1 MFTDLQL
8 TGFLLALTLALILA
22 PLVARTAL
30 RLGLVDQPGERKI
43 HQTPV
48 PRFGGVAIW
57 MAYMIAILILML
69 LSGGYP
75 HGASMFGILT
85 GATLMF
91 CVGVLDDRFNLSPY
105 VKFAG
110 QIAAACAAFY
120 LGVQIQTIDLP
131 GNVVLLLHA
140 FSLPVTVL
148 WLVGIANAMNFIDGV
163 DGLAGGVATISAVTM
178 AVAAGF
184 THQPIAA
191 VMAALLAGA
200 TLGFLVYNFFPA
212 RIFMG
217 DSGSLFCGFVLA
229 SIAVTGVMKT
239 PVVVVV
245 APVAILAVPILDV
258 AYSTLR
264 RVFKGR
270 NPFIADAGHIH
281 HKLLDAG
288 LTQVRI
294 VGLLY
299 AVCAVTGMAATY
311 YLHLLGS
318 YLLLLGGLLALT
330 LGLLMLRFS
339 SNVEEFRKLET
350 AERRRA
356 ARIVTPDARSPQ
368 ALTPS
373 S

>member
-1 MFTDLQL
+1 MAIVSQAFELSQTL
-8 TGFLLALTLALILA
+8 GFFLALTLALLA
-22 PLVARTAL
+22 VPLVARAAL
-30 RLGLVDQPGERKI
+30 RLGLVDEPGGRKI
-43 HQTPV
+43 HCTPV

-57 MAYMIAILILML
+57 LAYMLAIGVL
-69 LSGGYP
+69 LALHGAYP
-75 HGASMFGILT
+75 HGASMLGILA
-85 GATLMF
+85 GGTLMF
-91 CVGVLDDRFNLSPY
+91 GIGVLDDRYNLSPY

-110 QIAAACAAFY
+110 QLAAASVAFS
-120 LGVQIQTIDLP
+120 LGVQIQAIDLP
-131 GNVVLLLHA
+131 GSIVLPLGVL
-140 FSLPVTVL
+140 SMPITVL

-191 VMAALLAGA
+191 VMAAMLAGA
-200 TLGFLVYNFFPA
+200 SLGFLVYNFFPA

-239 PVVVVV
+239 PVVVVL

-281 HKLLDAG
+281 HRLLDAG

-299 AVCAVTGMAATY
+299 GVCAVMGMAATS
-311 YLHLLGS
+311 YLHLLPA
-318 YLLLLGGLLALT
+318 YLWLLAGLLMLT
-330 LGLLMLRFS
+330 LALLMLRFS
-339 SNVEEFRKLET
+339 SNTEEFRKLET
-350 AERRRA
+350 AERSAQSR
-356 ARIVTPDARSPQ
+356 DADD
-368 ALTPS
+368 
-373 S
+373 